1 MNDWLYFLTVCIL
14 TATNVLHTIRIVRL
28 RDDVYEMKETQLQT
42 LGQMKPGDV
51 LFCVLDKDGCCDN

>member
-1 MNDWLYFLTVCIL
+1 MNEWFWFITVCVL
-14 TATNVLHTIRIVRL
+14 TATDVLNSMRIARLQKNV
-28 RDDVYEMKETQLQT
+28 DDLKEKQLQT

>member
-1 MNDWLYFLTVCIL
+1 MNEWLWFLTVCVL
-14 TATNVLHTIRIVRL
+14 VATNVLQTMRIAGL
-28 RDDVYEMKETQLQT
+28 RKDVDKLKETQMQT